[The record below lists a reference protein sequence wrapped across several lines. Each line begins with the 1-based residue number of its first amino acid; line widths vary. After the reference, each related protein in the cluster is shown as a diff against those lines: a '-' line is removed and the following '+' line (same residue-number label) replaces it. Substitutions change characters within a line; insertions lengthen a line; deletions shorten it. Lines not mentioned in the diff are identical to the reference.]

1 MESWG
6 ITYGRLKLERMTIFQ
21 AMSEFFDI
29 LGNAAE
35 TLINMIQDLLLLS
48 AVTATISSV
57 EREELNP
64 YWYCL
69 RLHLLR

>member
-1 MESWG
+1 
-6 ITYGRLKLERMTIFQ
+6 
-21 AMSEFFDI
+21 MSEFFDI

-35 TLINMIQDLLLLS
+35 TVINMIKDLLLLS

-57 EREELNP
+57 EREDLNP
-64 YWYCL
+64 YWYYL